1 MNLSCNFTHRNIADM
16 DSGGVYFD
24 DNIKEELVKQR
35 EELHCEYSGL
45 PSVKAYEDVKES

>member
-24 DNIKEELVKQR
+24 DNTKEELVKQR